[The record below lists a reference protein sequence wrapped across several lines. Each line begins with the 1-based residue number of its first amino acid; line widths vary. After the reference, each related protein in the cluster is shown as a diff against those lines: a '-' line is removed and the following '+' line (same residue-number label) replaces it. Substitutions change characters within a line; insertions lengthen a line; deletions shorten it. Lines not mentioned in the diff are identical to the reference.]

1 MARRPTGQLC
11 RTKTKAGTTFG
22 VRFRWEGKRRYRVVG
37 YSADGMTKRAAEREI
52 ERLMAALWSG
62 GWEPAED
69 ERRRPER
76 EAAEAETF
84 DAFALEWYLRRATTG
99 GRDGGGLSERG
110 TEALCWQLDHVR
122 AWFGGF
128 ALREITVEEVERFA
142 YAKRDA
148 GLSPT
153 SVNKFLRVLRAVMKV
168 AVRYGRIDRNPA
180 EDVRLPQPRFKG
192 SYLDRAEHVE
202 ALLDAAGEQ
211 DGGRRLRAGHGRALL
226 ATLALAGLRIDEAL
240 SLRWRDVDL
249 AGGTLRVSRSKTEA
263 GEREV
268 DLLPLLR
275 DELVGLKMRRDPEP
289 DAYVFETGR
298 GGKDSPS
305 NVRNRVLRPAVEA
318 ADAALVEAGRDPL
331 PDRLTPHSLRRTFA
345 SVLVGL
351 GDDPAYVMAQIGHT
365 HAGFTL
371 SVYARAMRRRDGD
384 RDALRALVGGRSGH
398 APGNNGLPAAP
409 EPVVGR
415 SV

>member
-1 MARRPTGQLC
+1 MAPG
-11 RTKTKAGTTFG
+11 A
-22 VRFRWEGKRRYRVVG
+22 
-37 YSADGMTKRAAEREI
+37 SA
-52 ERLMAALWSG
+52 L
-62 GWEPAED
+62 
-69 ERRRPER
+69 
-76 EAAEAETF
+76 
-84 DAFALEWYLRRATTG
+84 
-99 GRDGGGLSERG
+99 
-110 TEALCWQLDHVR
+110 
-122 AWFGGF
+122 
-128 ALREITVEEVERFA
+128 
-142 YAKRDA
+142 
-148 GLSPT
+148 
-153 SVNKFLRVLRAVMKV
+153 
-168 AVRYGRIDRNPA
+168 
-180 EDVRLPQPRFKG
+180 
-192 SYLDRAEHVE
+192 
-202 ALLDAAGEQ
+202 
-211 DGGRRLRAGHGRALL
+211 LRAGHGRALL

-298 GGKDSPS
+298 GGEDSPS

-409 EPVVGR
+409 EPAAGR

>member
-1 MARRPTGQLC
+1 MRRRRPTGQLC
-11 RTKTKAGTTFG
+11 RIKTKIGWSYG
-22 VRFRWEGKRRYRVVG
+22 VRFRWNGKRRYRTIG
-37 YSADGMTKRAAEREI
+37 HSADGMTKREAEREI

-62 GWEPAED
+62 AWNPEED
-69 ERRRPER
+69 EQRPVE
-76 EAAEAETF
+76 EPEPEETF
-84 DAFALEWYLRRATTG
+84 DAFALAWHARRLKTG

-110 TEALCWQLDHVR
+110 AEALAWQLDHVR

-128 ALREITVEEVERFA
+128 RLGEITVEEVERFA

-153 SVNKFLRVLRAVMKV
+153 SVNKFLRVLRAVLKV

-192 SYLDRAEHVE
+192 SFLDRAEHLA
-202 ALLDAAGEQ
+202 ALLDAAGALDRE
-211 DGGRRLRAGHGRALL
+211 RRLRVGHGRALL

-249 AGGTLRVSRSKTEA
+249 AAGTLSVVRSKTDA
-263 GEREV
+263 GERVV

-275 DELVGLKMRRDPEP
+275 DELLALKARRDPSR
-289 DAYVFETGR
+289 DALVFETTRGR
-298 GGKDSPS
+298 KDSAS
-305 NVRNRVLRPAVEA
+305 NVRNRMLAPAVEA
-318 ADAALVEAGRDPL
+318 ANAALAEADRDPL

-345 SVLVGL
+345 SVLVAL
-351 GDDPAYVMAQIGHT
+351 GEDPAYLMAQMGHT

-371 SVYARAMRRRDGD
+371 SVYARAMRRRDGG
-384 RDALRALVGGRSGH
+384 RDALRDLVGGRSGQ
-398 APGNNGLPAAP
+398 APGNNDGSGFPSEAA
-409 EPVVGR
+409 EQAA
-415 SV
+415 

>member
-11 RTKTKAGTTFG
+11 RTRTKAGTTFG
-22 VRFRWEGKRRYRVVG
+22 VRFRWQGKRRYRVIG
-37 YSADGMTKRAAEREI
+37 YSQDGMNKRAAEREI

-84 DAFALEWYLRRATTG
+84 DAFATAWYLRRATSG
-99 GRDGGGLSERG
+99 GRDGRGLTENG
-110 TEALCWQLDHVR
+110 TGDLAWQLDHLR

-128 ALREITVEEVERFA
+128 RLAEIDTEEVERFA

-153 SVNKFLRVLRAVMKV
+153 SVNKFLRTLRAVMKV

-180 EDVRLPQPRFKG
+180 EDVRLPQPRFRG
-192 SYLDRAEHVE
+192 SFLDRPEHIA
-202 ALLDAAGEQ
+202 ALLDGAAAG
-211 DGGRRLRAGHGRALL
+211 DRGRRLREGHGRALL

-249 AGGTLRVSRSKTEA
+249 AGGTLRVARSKTEA

-275 DELVGLKMRRDPEP
+275 DELLALKAGRDPER
-289 DAYVFETGR
+289 DAYVFETGK
-298 GGKDSPS
+298 GGKDSAS
-305 NVRNRVLRPAVEA
+305 NIRNRVLRPAVEA
-318 ADAALVEAGRDPL
+318 ADAALVEAESDPL

-345 SVLVGL
+345 SVLVAL
-351 GDDPAYVMAQIGHT
+351 GEDPAYVMSQLGHT
-365 HAGFTL
+365 DAGFTL
-371 SVYARAMRRRDGD
+371 SVYAGAMRRRDGE
-384 RDALRALVGGRSGH
+384 RDALRTLVGGGSGQEE
-398 APGNNGLPAAP
+398 GNTALPAAP
-409 EPVVGR
+409 EAAAGR
-415 SV
+415 SL